1 MSKEENE
8 LSEQLEE
15 ESIEKIKDNAKLVL
29 KNNYKYYAFLDL
41 GRNIKKLL
49 SEGDNIKTVEKEM
62 VDELM
67 NICYN
72 DIEKMKRFHEKHI
85 LYIFHIRKPNK
96 EEKDDAVECKRKHDE
111 KGYVNLCKIKGRLL
125 IAANTYNV
133 LIDAENKK
141 KPISIE
147 NLNAKGYSMSSIYW
161 LNNRYL
167 KKYDEVPVL
176 HMKKILYLLPTGSPL
191 AIRKMSDVIK
201 KKQPYGLTASRFR
214 KKEN

>member
-1 MSKEENE
+1 MSKEEDE
-8 LSEQLEE
+8 LSEKLEE
-15 ESIEKIKDNAKLVL
+15 ESLEKIKENAKLVL
-29 KNNYKYYAFLDL
+29 KNNSKYYAFLDL

-49 SEGDNIKTVEKEM
+49 SEGDNIKKVEKEM
-62 VDELM
+62 VKELM
-67 NICYN
+67 DICYN
-72 DIEKMKRFHEKHI
+72 DIEKMKRFHEKEI

-96 EEKDDAVECKRKHDE
+96 EEKEDAIDCKKKQE
-111 KGYVNLCKIKGRLL
+111 KYGAINLCKIKGRLL
-125 IAANTYNV
+125 IAANSYDV
-133 LIDAENKK
+133 FIDPENKK
-141 KPISIE
+141 KPISIK
-147 NLNAKGYSMSSIYW
+147 NLNAKGYSMSDIYW

-214 KKEN
+214 KRE

>member
-1 MSKEENE
+1 MSKEDE

-15 ESIEKIKDNAKLVL
+15 ESLEKIKENAKSVL
-29 KNNYKYYAFLDL
+29 KNNSKHYAFIDL
-41 GRNIKKLL
+41 GGNVKKLL
-49 SEGDNIKTVEKEM
+49 AEGDNIKKVEKEM
-62 VDELM
+62 IKEFM
-67 NICYN
+67 NICCN
-72 DIEKMKRFHEKHI
+72 DIEKMKRFHKKEI

-96 EEKDDAVECKRKHDE
+96 EEKEKAMRSKKKRKE
-111 KGYVNLCKIKGRLL
+111 EGIINLHKIKGRLL
-125 IAANTYNV
+125 IAVNTYNV
-133 LIDAENKK
+133 LIDADNIK
-141 KPISIE
+141 KPISIQ
-147 NLNAKGYSMSSIYW
+147 NLNARGYSMSNIYW

-214 KKEN
+214 KRE